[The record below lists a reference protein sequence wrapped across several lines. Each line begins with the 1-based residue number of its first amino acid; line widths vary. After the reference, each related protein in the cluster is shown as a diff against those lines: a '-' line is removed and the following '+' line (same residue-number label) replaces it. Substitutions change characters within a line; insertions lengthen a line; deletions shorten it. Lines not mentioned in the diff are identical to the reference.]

1 MKVSEMKE
9 KNVDEL
15 NEELLNLKREHFTL
29 RMQKGSGQLE
39 QSHRLKEVRRDVARI
54 KTIITQ
60 KADSL

>member
-39 QSHRLKEVRRDVARI
+39 QSHRLKEVRRDVARV

-60 KADSL
+60 KADS

>member
-15 NEELLNLKREHFTL
+15 NEELLNLKREHFNL

-39 QSHRLKEVRRDVARI
+39 QSHRLKEVRRDVARV
-54 KTIITQ
+54 KTILTQ
-60 KADSL
+60 KADS

>member
-15 NEELLNLKREHFTL
+15 NEELLTLKREQFTL

-39 QSHRLKEVRRDVARI
+39 QNHRLKEVRRDVARV

-60 KADSL
+60 KADS

>member
-15 NEELLNLKREHFTL
+15 KEELLNLKREHFTL

-39 QSHRLKEVRRDVARI
+39 QNHRLKEVRRDVTRV

-60 KADSL
+60 KADS

>member
-15 NEELLNLKREHFTL
+15 KEELLNLKREHFTL

-39 QSHRLKEVRRDVARI
+39 QNHRLKEVRRDVARV

-60 KADSL
+60 KADS

>member
-60 KADSL
+60 KADS

>member
-9 KNVDEL
+9 KNVEEL

-39 QSHRLKEVRRDVARI
+39 KSHRLKEVRRDVARV
-54 KTIITQ
+54 KTILTE
-60 KADSL
+60 KADS

>member
-15 NEELLNLKREHFTL
+15 NEELLNLKREQFTL

-39 QSHRLKEVRRDVARI
+39 QNHRLKEVRRNVARV

-60 KADSL
+60 KADS

>member
-15 NEELLNLKREHFTL
+15 NDELLNLKREQFTL

-39 QSHRLKEVRRDVARI
+39 KNHRLKEVRRDVARI
-54 KTIITQ
+54 KTILTE
-60 KADSL
+60 KADS

>member
-9 KNVDEL
+9 KNVEEL

-39 QSHRLKEVRRDVARI
+39 SSHRLKEVRRDVARV
-54 KTIITQ
+54 KTILTE
-60 KADSL
+60 KADS

>member
-9 KNVDEL
+9 KSVDEL

-39 QSHRLKEVRRDVARI
+39 QSHRIKEVRRDVARV
-54 KTIITQ
+54 KTILTQ
-60 KADSL
+60 KADS

>member
-9 KNVDEL
+9 KSVDEL

-29 RMQKGSGQLE
+29 RMQKGSEQLE
-39 QSHRLKEVRRDVARI
+39 QNHRLKEVRRDVARV

-60 KADSL
+60 KADS

>member
-15 NEELLNLKREHFTL
+15 NEELLNLKREQFTL

-39 QSHRLKEVRRDVARI
+39 KNHRLKEVRRDVARV
-54 KTIITQ
+54 KTILTQ
-60 KADSL
+60 KAGS

>member
-9 KNVDEL
+9 KSVDEL
-15 NEELLNLKREHFTL
+15 NEELLNLKREQFTL

-39 QSHRLKEVRRDVARI
+39 KNHRLKEVRRDVARV

-60 KADSL
+60 KADS